1 VVARSAVADQVG
13 RVLVDRYRLLA
24 PIGVGASG
32 RVYLADD
39 VRLRRRVAVKVLQPG
54 LADDAGFVRRFR
66 SEAQLAASLHH
77 PNVMAVY
84 DWGQDDGVAFM
95 VVELLRGGSL
105 RALLDTGTLLTP
117 AQSLQVGGQVAVAL
131 QYAHARGLVHR
142 DIKPANLL
150 FDEHGVVRVGD
161 FGLARALAEAAW
173 TEPVGA
179 LVGTARYAAPEQGGA
194 VPPDARADLYSLAVV
209 LVEACTGEV
218 PVVADT
224 PIGTLAARTV
234 RGIVAPPELGA
245 LGAVIE
251 RAGRPQRTERY
262 PDAATMGAALSDAA
276 RRFPP
281 PDPLPLAGLG
291 EEALDADPT
300 RLGATALTSP
310 ALRRETSGTVDDAE
324 RLAVPV
330 HVPPGRRTSIVPYAV
345 GAAIVAA
352 IVVVAALLLS
362 GGSSGSVAAP
372 TLIGRLEPTAGTAA
386 TNAGVLMKVVERRRA
401 DDPSGLVIQQTPM
414 PGSFLGNGGEIDV
427 VVSRGPPPVPVP
439 VVAQRS
445 VTDAQTILTQAGFV
459 TTIDRRYDETIP
471 KDVVISSDP
480 PGAGL
485 ATPESTVKLIV
496 SNGPAPVQIPDVS
509 GHSPADASQILSAK
523 HLTPAA
529 RNAFSDTVPVGQ
541 VIGTDPP
548 SGTQVPRDST
558 VAVLVSQGPQMVAVP
573 NELGQSVDTASQDLR
588 AAGLVPNVQNFGPG
602 GRVRAQDPPA
612 GTMVKKGASVTLF
625 L

>member
-1 VVARSAVADQVG
+1 MARSAVADLVG

-54 LADDAGFVRRFR
+54 LADDAGFIRRFR
-66 SEAQLAASLHH
+66 AEAQLAASLHH

-84 DWGQDDGVAFM
+84 DWGQDEGLAFM

-105 RALLDTGTLLTP
+105 RALLDTGTLLSP
-117 AQSLQVGGQVAVAL
+117 SQSVQVGGQVATAL
-131 QYAHARGLVHR
+131 QYAHSRGLVHR

-194 VPPDARADLYSLAVV
+194 VPPDARADLYALAVV
-209 LVEACTGEV
+209 LVESCTGEV
-218 PVVADT
+218 PVVGDT

-262 PDAATMGAALSDAA
+262 PDAATMAAALSDAA

-291 EEALDADPT
+291 EEARDADPT
-300 RLGATALTSP
+300 SLGATALTSP
-310 ALRRETSGTVDDAE
+310 GLNRERDGTVDDAE
-324 RLAVPV
+324 RLAVPI
-330 HVPPGRRTSIVPYAV
+330 HTAHGRRTSIVPYAV
-345 GAAIVAA
+345 GAAIVVA
-352 IVVVAALLLS
+352 IIVVAALLLS

-372 TLIGRLEPTAGTAA
+372 TLVGRSEGLAA
-386 TNAGVLMKVVERRRA
+386 TDATNSGVLMKVVERRRA
-401 DDPSGLVIQQTPM
+401 DDPNGLVIQQTPT
-414 PGSFLGNGGEIDV
+414 PGAFLGKGGEIDV

-445 VTDAQTILTQAGFV
+445 VTDAQTILAQAGFV
-459 TTIDRRYDETIP
+459 ATIERRYDETIA
-471 KDVVISSDP
+471 KDVVISTDP
-480 PGAGL
+480 PGGGR

-496 SNGPAPVQIPDVS
+496 SNGPAPVQVPDVS
-509 GHSPADASQILSAK
+509 GRSPADASQILSAK
-523 HLTPAA
+523 RLAPVA
-529 RNAFSDTVPVGQ
+529 RNAFSDTVPLGQ

-548 SGTQVPRDST
+548 AGTAVPRDSQ

-573 NELGQSVDTASQDLR
+573 NEVGQSVDTASQDLR

>member
-1 VVARSAVADQVG
+1 VARSAVADLVG

-24 PIGVGASG
+24 PIGVGATG

-54 LADDAGFVRRFR
+54 LADDTGFIRRFR
-66 SEAQLAASLHH
+66 AEAQLAASLHH

-84 DWGQDDGVAFM
+84 DWGQDDTVAFM

-117 AQSLQVGGQVAVAL
+117 AQALQVGGRVAAAL
-131 QYAHARGLVHR
+131 QYAQTRGLVHR

-161 FGLARALAEAAW
+161 FGLARALAESAS

-194 VPPDARADLYSLAVV
+194 VPPDGRADLYALAVV

-224 PIGTLAARTV
+224 PIGTLAARTM

-262 PDAATMGAALSDAA
+262 PDAATMGAALADAA

-291 EEALDADPT
+291 EEAQDADPT
-300 RLGATALTSP
+300 RFGATALTRP
-310 ALRRETSGTVDDAE
+310 ALTSEADSTVDDAQ

-330 HVPPGRRTSIVPYAV
+330 HAPPRRRTSIVPYVV
-345 GAAIVAA
+345 GAAIAA
-352 IVVVAALLLS
+352 ALVLVAALLLS

-372 TLIGRLEPTAGTAA
+372 TLIGRPEPQAATDA
-386 TNAGVLMKVVERRRA
+386 TNAGVLMKVVQRRRA
-401 DDPSGLVIQQTPM
+401 DDPPGLVIQQTPT
-414 PGSFLGNGGEIDV
+414 PGVFLGKGGEIDV
-427 VVSRGPPPVPVP
+427 VVSLGPPPVPVP
-439 VVAQRS
+439 VVAQKS
-445 VTDAQTILTQAGFV
+445 VTEAQTLLTQAGFV
-459 TTIDRRYDETIP
+459 ATIERRYDETIAP
-471 KDVVISSDP
+471 DVVISSNP
-480 PGAGL
+480 AGGSR

-496 SNGPAPVQIPDVS
+496 SNGPAPVQVPDVA
-509 GHSPADASQILSAK
+509 GHSLADASQILSAK
-523 HLTPAA
+523 HLSAVA

-541 VIGTDPP
+541 VVGTDPP
-548 SGTQVPRDST
+548 SGSQVPRDSA
-558 VAVLVSQGPQMVAVP
+558 VAVLVSRGPQMVAVP
-573 NELGQSVDTASQDLR
+573 NEVGQSVDTASQDLR
-588 AAGLVPNVQNFGPG
+588 AVGLVPNVQNFGPG

-612 GTMVKKGASVTLF
+612 GTMLKKGASVTLF

>member
-1 VVARSAVADQVG
+1 MARSAVADLVG

-24 PIGVGASG
+24 PIGAGASA

-54 LADDAGFVRRFR
+54 LSDDSGFIRRFR
-66 SEAQLAASLHH
+66 AEAQLAASLHH

-84 DWGQDDGVAFM
+84 DWGQDEGLAFM

-105 RALLDTGTLLTP
+105 RALLDTDTRLTP
-117 AQSLQVGGQVAVAL
+117 AQAAQVGGQVAAAL
-131 QYAHARGLVHR
+131 QYAHARGVVHR

-150 FDEHGVVRVGD
+150 FDEHGTVRVGD

-194 VPPDARADLYSLAVV
+194 VPPDGRADLYSLAVV
-209 LVEACTGEV
+209 LVEACTGDV

-234 RGIVAPPELGA
+234 RGIPAPPELGA

-281 PDPLPLAGLG
+281 PGRLPLPGLG
-291 EEALDADPT
+291 DEAQDADPT
-300 RLGATALTSP
+300 RLGTVSTAGTVTD
-310 ALRRETSGTVDDAE
+310 RRDGTVDDAE
-324 RLAVPV
+324 HLAAPV
-330 HVPPGRRTSIVPYAV
+330 IVRPARRISVVPYAV

-362 GGSSGSVAAP
+362 GGPSGSVAAP
-372 TLIGRLEPTAGTAA
+372 TLVGRPESVAA
-386 TNAGVLMKVVERRRA
+386 SNATTAGVLMKVVERRRA
-401 DDPSGLVIQQTPM
+401 DDPPGVILQQSPAA
-414 PGSFLGNGGEIDV
+414 GAFLSKGGEIEV
-427 VVSRGPPPVPVP
+427 VVSRGPPPVAVP
-439 VVAQRS
+439 VVAQKS
-445 VTDAQTILTQAGFV
+445 LTDAQTILIQAGFV
-459 TTIDRRYDETIP
+459 VSVDRRYDETIP
-471 KDVVISSDP
+471 KDVVISTDP
-480 PGAGL
+480 AGGGR
-485 ATPESTVKLIV
+485 AVPESTVKVIA
-496 SNGPAPVQIPDVS
+496 SNGPAPVAIPDVA
-509 GHSPADASQILSAK
+509 GRSPADASQILSAK
-523 HLTPAA
+523 HLNPVA
-529 RNAFSDTVPVGQ
+529 RNAFSDTVPAGQ

-548 SGTQVPRDST
+548 SGTSVPRDSP
-558 VAVLVSQGPQMVAVP
+558 VAVLVSQGPQLVAVP
-573 NELGQSVDTASQDLR
+573 NEVGQSVDTASQELR

-612 GTMVKKGASVTLF
+612 GTMVKRGSSVTLF